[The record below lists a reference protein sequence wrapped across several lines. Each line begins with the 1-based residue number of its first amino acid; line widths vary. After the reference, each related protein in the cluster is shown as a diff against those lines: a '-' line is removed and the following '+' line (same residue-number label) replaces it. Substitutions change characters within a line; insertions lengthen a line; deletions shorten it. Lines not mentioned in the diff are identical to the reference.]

1 MNLRILLFALISAL
15 TFSSLSAAET
25 GCTDPLAT
33 NYKQSATENDGSC
46 VYIDTIISPVS
57 SLELPADVNET
68 SGLMFWNNKLW
79 THNDSG
85 NNTNLYA
92 IDSISGK
99 VLQSFKLLRAKNVD
113 WEEITQDKDYIYLG
127 DFGNNNGNRQDLRIV
142 KIPKVKMFTLA
153 PRLDTIQF
161 SYSNQTDFVS
171 PGAHKTNFDCEAMIV
186 TADSIYLFTKQWVA
200 NKTSIYSLS
209 KSPGTQVAKLITT
222 FNVHGLITGA
232 SFMEDKRIIALTGY
246 TTLLQP
252 FIYLLY
258 DFKGTDFFGGN
269 KRRMPLSLMFHQV
282 EAIATTDGKKY
293 YISNESF
300 AKQPYFSTVQKLH
313 TLDLGFC
320 LSDYLSSIK

>member
-1 MNLRILLFALISAL
+1 MNLRTLLLALISAL
-15 TFSSLSAAET
+15 TFSSLSAAER

-33 NYKQSATENDGSC
+33 NYKQIATENDGSC
-46 VYIDTIISPVS
+46 VYKDTIITPTTSI
-57 SLELPADVNET
+57 ELPPDVNET
-68 SGLMFWNNKLW
+68 SGLMFWNHKLW

-99 VLQSFKLLRAKNVD
+99 VLQSFKLLRAKNED
-113 WEEITQDKDYIYLG
+113 WEEISQDKDYIYLG

-153 PRLDTIQF
+153 PKLDTINF
-161 SYSNQTDFVS
+161 SYSNQTEFVS
-171 PGAHKTNFDCEAMIV
+171 SGAHKTNFDCEAMIV
-186 TADSIYLFTKQWVA
+186 TADSIYLFTKQWIA
-200 NKTSIYSLS
+200 NKTSVYSLS

-222 FNVHGLITGA
+222 FSVQGLITGA
-232 SFMEDKRIIALTGY
+232 SFVENKHIIALTGY
-246 TTLLQP
+246 SVILQP

-269 KRRMPLSLMFHQV
+269 KRKMPLSLMFHQV
-282 EAIATTDGKKY
+282 EAIATCDGKKY

-313 TLDLGFC
+313 TLDLSFC